1 MAILPLLQDV
11 VPQGDEQW
19 KFYTLIFSALSGAV
33 GSVFTWWVTRGTKR
47 DDALSTSQEARVAAA
62 ERREAEAKQ
71 ERREDR
77 EAYTKRLDT
86 AIESINRVIAANTEL
101 TTTVKQFVE
110 LLNRLSDGH
119 RISHDELRKINGS
132 IELFLRETQRR
143 GPYGS

>member
-1 MAILPLLQDV
+1 
-11 VPQGDEQW
+11 
-19 KFYTLIFSALSGAV
+19 V